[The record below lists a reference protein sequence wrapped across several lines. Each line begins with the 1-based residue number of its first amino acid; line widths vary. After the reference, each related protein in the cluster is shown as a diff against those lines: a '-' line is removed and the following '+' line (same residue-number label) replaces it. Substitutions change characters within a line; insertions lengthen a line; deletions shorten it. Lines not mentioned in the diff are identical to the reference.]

1 MVTASF
7 CPFVMHCFASV
18 AGLVLVLVSSFPHV
32 KCVVQMKSFV
42 CFFLFS
48 LFFFSLPPLDCVT
61 GRNGG

>member
-7 CPFVMHCFASV
+7 CPFVMHCFASA